1 MIRKAREAGIVRSY
15 YPLLIAL
22 GSALALTTA
31 EAQVSPPAPSSAP
44 SAGGAAAA
52 AEPADVPSA
61 ASDVPP
67 SDRPPGIDPA
77 PPPVHVAPSSS
88 PTVPTP
94 ASPEV
99 AQASEM
105 KVEDS
110 WWDDH
115 PVAVDDTKWVPG
127 EGLEFESK
135 DKLFSLALR
144 LRAQF
149 LYQVERPFNKEDGK
163 REDPTQNLTIR
174 RARIVFGGHMWGEKT
189 QYKVE
194 LAIAPADLGMTH
206 VSGTDNPPITNR
218 DNYVSRSLLLDW
230 YMQFNQIRDLNFRI
244 GQYKVPFSRDR
255 VVSSGDL
262 QFVDRTLLNQE
273 FNLDRDIG
281 FDFRSKDLFGLGNKV
296 RYYLGVYNG
305 DGHSEYELRDFG
317 LMYLGRLEFL
327 PLGKYDDYSQ
337 SDLGRTPK
345 PGLSVGVAYARV
357 ENSAATLGIL
367 GRRPND
373 GGTTDFDNV
382 TADVNFKYR
391 GLALESSFFWR
402 RGERLRG
409 DRVGTDGMPVPTEGP
424 RDGWGAGM
432 QAGYVLP
439 NTDFEFAVR
448 YSAVRATGKGTA
460 LRDAN
465 ETGLALNY
473 FFARHPY
480 KLQADWIRQ
489 WGEGVRG
496 GGDAFADGEDRLRV
510 QLQVAY

>member
-1 MIRKAREAGIVRSY
+1 MSRKGREARIVRFFYSF
-15 YPLLIAL
+15 LIAL
-22 GSALALTTA
+22 GSALALSTA
-31 EAQVSPPAPSSAP
+31 EAQVLPTRSSEP
-44 SAGGAAAA
+44 SASGAAAA
-52 AEPADVPSA
+52 AEPGDAPSA
-61 ASDVPP
+61 APDRAPP
-67 SDRPPGIDPA
+67 TQSPAVAPA
-77 PPPVHVAPSSS
+77 PPTILVAPA
-88 PTVPTP
+88 PPITAPMR

-99 AQASEM
+99 AQADEAQ
-105 KVEDS
+105 VEDS

-115 PVAVDDTKWVPG
+115 PVAVNDTKWVPG

-149 LYQVERPFNKEDGK
+149 LYQVERPFDKEEGE

-194 LAIAPADLGMTH
+194 LAISPADLGMAH

-230 YMQFNQIRDLNFRI
+230 YMQFNQVRDLNLRI

-281 FDFRSKDLFGLGNKV
+281 FDLRSKDLFGLGNKV

-337 SDLGRTPK
+337 SDLGRTSK
-345 PGLSVGVAYARV
+345 PGLSIGVAYARV

-391 GLALESSFFWR
+391 GLALESAYFWR
-402 RGERLRG
+402 RGERVGG
-409 DRVGTDGMPVPTEGP
+409 DRLGTDGMSVPTEAP
-424 RDGWGAGM
+424 RDGWGAGV
-432 QAGYVLP
+432 QAGYLLP
-439 NTDFEFAVR
+439 TTELEFAVR
-448 YSAVRATGKGTA
+448 YSAVRSAGDDTA

-465 ETGLALNY
+465 ETGLVLNY
-473 FFARHPY
+473 FFARHSY
-480 KLQADWIRQ
+480 KLQGDWIRQ

-496 GGDAFADGEDRLRV
+496 GGDTFSDGEDRLRV